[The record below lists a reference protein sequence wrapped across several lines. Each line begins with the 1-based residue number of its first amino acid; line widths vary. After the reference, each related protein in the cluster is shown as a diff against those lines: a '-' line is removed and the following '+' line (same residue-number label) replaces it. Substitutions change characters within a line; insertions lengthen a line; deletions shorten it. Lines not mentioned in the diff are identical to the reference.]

1 MNGND
6 ITQDEDKK
14 RSVGQELNILS
25 LIVNVKILTFSQTIK
40 YMMNNLF
47 AYKCH
52 VWFES
57 LKE

>member
-25 LIVNVKILTFSQTIK
+25 LIVNVKIHRFSQTFK

>member
-6 ITQDEDKK
+6 IIQDEDKQ

-25 LIVNVKILTFSQTIK
+25 LIVNVKIHRFSQTFK

-47 AYKCH
+47 AYKYH

>member
-6 ITQDEDKK
+6 ITQDEDEK
-14 RSVGQELNILS
+14 RSVGQELNMLS
-25 LIVNVKILTFSQTIK
+25 LIVNLKTRRFSQTLK

>member
-25 LIVNVKILTFSQTIK
+25 LIVNVKIHRFSQTFK
-40 YMMNNLF
+40 
-47 AYKCH
+47 
-52 VWFES
+52 
-57 LKE
+57 

>member
-6 ITQDEDKK
+6 ITQNEDEK
-14 RSVGQELNILS
+14 RSVGQELNMLS
-25 LIVNVKILTFSQTIK
+25 LTVNLKIHRFSQTFK

-47 AYKCH
+47 AYKRH

>member
-25 LIVNVKILTFSQTIK
+25 LIVKIDFD
-40 YMMNNLF
+40 NN
-47 AYKCH
+47 KNN
-52 VWFES
+52 ER
-57 LKE
+57 K